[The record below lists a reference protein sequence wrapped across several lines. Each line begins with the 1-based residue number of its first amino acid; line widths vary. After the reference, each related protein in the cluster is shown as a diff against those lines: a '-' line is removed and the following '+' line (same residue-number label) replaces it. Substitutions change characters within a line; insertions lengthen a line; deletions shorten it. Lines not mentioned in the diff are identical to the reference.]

1 MRYIKLNSGCGWA
14 AVASVLLLAGCAGM
28 GGKPRW
34 VDGKAKDY
42 PENKFMTATGSADNQ
57 EKAKNR
63 ALSNLAKIFEVQ
75 IEESTHDES
84 SAWTQTGADGE
95 TKQGND
101 QLAARYLDA
110 YTSKLLEGAKIAES
124 WFDDDVGLHY
134 SLAVIERSA
143 ISNRLSADIRKQD
156 QHSQSLIGQAQG
168 SGDPFRAARLLFQAR
183 NTQMQRE
190 ALQRDL
196 RIVDATG
203 VGIRPL
209 WTVQQLDDD
218 IDQQL
223 KRMKVDVRA
232 LLEPDAPTVP
242 DLAKYLEAG
251 ASAAGMTPGRA
262 DAAYRL
268 EGDLDVKDLGQVDG
282 WYWFRGSLE
291 IALRDN
297 RNDKVLTSERW
308 PLKVSGATKPQAEV
322 RLRDQLQQRLNLEL
336 KAALLGVKEQQN

>member
-1 MRYIKLNSGCGWA
+1 MRYIKLNSNFGWL
-14 AVASVLLLAGCAGM
+14 VVVSVLLAGCAGM
-28 GGKPRW
+28 GGGKPRW
-34 VDGKAKDY
+34 VDGKAKEY
-42 PENKFMTATGSADNQ
+42 PDDKFMTATGSGDDQ

-75 IEESTHDES
+75 IEESAHDES
-84 SAWTQTGADGE
+84 SAWTKTGVDGE
-95 TKQGND
+95 TTQGND

-110 YTSKLLEGAKIAES
+110 YTSKLLEGAKIAAS

-156 QHSQSLIGQAQG
+156 QHSQTLIGQAQG
-168 SGDPFRAARLLFQAR
+168 ADPFKAARLLFQAR
-183 NTQMQRE
+183 NAQVQRE

-196 RIVDATG
+196 RIVDSTG

-209 WTVQQLDDD
+209 WTVQQLDTD

-232 LLEPDAPTVP
+232 LLEPDAPVVS

-268 EGDLDVKDLGQVDG
+268 EGDLDVKDLGEKDG

-291 IALRDN
+291 IILRDN
-297 RNDKVLTSERW
+297 RNDKLLISERW

-322 RLRDQLQQRLNLEL
+322 RLRDQVQQRLNLEL
-336 KAALLGVKEQQN
+336 KTALLGVKEQ